1 MTPQQ
6 SVMFFWKVN
15 SELAHSGK
23 EFREAGISMVDRG
36 FVLPVFVAGPGDEGY
51 RCRFNIRGTAATV
64 KVTFDKDNKPTY
76 IATTAD
82 GKFTVT
88 GDENTRPSDVV
99 IKLSNAMRGK

>member
-23 EFREAGISMVDRG
+23 EFRDAGISMVDRG
-36 FVLPVFVAGPGDEGY
+36 FVLPAFGTGSEGY
-51 RCRFNIRGTAATV
+51 RCRFNIRGTAAAV
-64 KVTFDKDNKPTY
+64 KVTFDKDNKPAYT
-76 IATTAD
+76 ATTAD

-99 IKLSNAMRGK
+99 IKLSNAMREK

>member
-23 EFREAGISMVDRG
+23 GFRDAGIAMVDRG
-36 FVLPVFVAGPGDEGY
+36 FVLPAFGAGSEGY

-76 IATTAD
+76 TATTAD

>member
-36 FVLPVFVAGPGDEGY
+36 FVLPAFGTGTDGY

-64 KVTFDKDNKPTY
+64 KVTFGKDNKPAYT
-76 IATTAD
+76 ATTAD

>member
-15 SELAHSGK
+15 SELSHSGK
-23 EFREAGISMVDRG
+23 EFRESGIAMVDRG
-36 FVLPVFVAGPGDEGY
+36 FVLPAFGTGSDGY
-51 RCRFNIRGTAATV
+51 RCRFNIRGAAATV

-76 IATTAD
+76 TATTAD

>member
-36 FVLPVFVAGPGDEGY
+36 FVLPAFGTGADGY

-64 KVTFDKDNKPTY
+64 KVTFGKDNKPTY
-76 IATTAD
+76 TATTAD

>member
-23 EFREAGISMVDRG
+23 EFREVGISMVDRG
-36 FVLPVFVAGPGDEGY
+36 FALPAFGTGTEVY
-51 RCRFNIRGTAATV
+51 RCRFNIRGTAATI

-76 IATTAD
+76 TATTAD

>member
-1 MTPQQ
+1 
-6 SVMFFWKVN
+6 MFFWKVN

-36 FVLPVFVAGPGDEGY
+36 FVLPALGTGADGY

-64 KVTFDKDNKPTY
+64 KVTFGKDNKPTY
-76 IATTAD
+76 TATTAD

>member
-23 EFREAGISMVDRG
+23 EFREAGIAMVDRG
-36 FVLPVFVAGPGDEGY
+36 FALPAFGAGSEGY
-51 RCRFNIRGTAATV
+51 RCRFNIRGTAAMV
-64 KVTFDKDNKPTY
+64 KVMFDKDNKPTY
-76 IATTAD
+76 TATTAD

-88 GDENTRPSDVV
+88 GYENTRPSDVV
-99 IKLSNAMRGK
+99 VKLSNAMRGK

>member
-76 IATTAD
+76 TATTVD